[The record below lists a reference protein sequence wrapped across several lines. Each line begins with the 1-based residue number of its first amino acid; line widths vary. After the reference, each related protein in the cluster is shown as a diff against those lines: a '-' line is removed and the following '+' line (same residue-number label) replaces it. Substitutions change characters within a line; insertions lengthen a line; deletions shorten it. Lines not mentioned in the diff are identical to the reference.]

1 MSRSRPRRA
10 NSSRA
15 IAYDGS
21 SATCRPTSRTSAG
34 LLPSWMP
41 STPNSAYT
49 PPPSRPRPLAFL
61 DRAAGAQYSVVT
73 HNNRPPNRRTFNGR
87 FWGERSFRGAWSIT
101 FFSQPRRN
109 QPLPWLG
116 PTRQRRLD
124 RPGLERSDEYELPD
138 QQTSQDG
145 PATRQPSV
153 SVGPSTVAA
162 TAAALRQ
169 RSSPSPQRLLRDAL
183 PYATCHPCG
192 ANCLRKAYSI
202 HGCSD
207 GPFSGIDPML
217 LPTPGTPRSRTPR
230 GWTLRPGRSARR
242 QKSLRLARPP
252 SESKRSPPR
261 CSVSR
266 LFFLRVCALSSHTA
280 SGRKAL

>member
-101 FFSQPRRN
+101 FFRSLGEISRCRGLGQHASDDLIGQALKGLMNMSFQTSKLRRMVPQLGNPAFLLVLQLLLQLPQHFVNVRHHRPRGSFETHFHM
-109 QPLPWLG
+109 PPAIHVG
-116 PTRQRRLD
+116 PT
-124 RPGLERSDEYELPD
+124 
-138 QQTSQDG
+138 
-145 PATRQPSV
+145 
-153 SVGPSTVAA
+153 
-162 TAAALRQ
+162 
-169 RSSPSPQRLLRDAL
+169 
-183 PYATCHPCG
+183 
-192 ANCLRKAYSI
+192 
-202 HGCSD
+202 
-207 GPFSGIDPML
+207 
-217 LPTPGTPRSRTPR
+217 
-230 GWTLRPGRSARR
+230 
-242 QKSLRLARPP
+242 
-252 SESKRSPPR
+252 
-261 CSVSR
+261 
-266 LFFLRVCALSSHTA
+266 VCAKPILSTDVLMA
-280 SGRKAL
+280 PFRE